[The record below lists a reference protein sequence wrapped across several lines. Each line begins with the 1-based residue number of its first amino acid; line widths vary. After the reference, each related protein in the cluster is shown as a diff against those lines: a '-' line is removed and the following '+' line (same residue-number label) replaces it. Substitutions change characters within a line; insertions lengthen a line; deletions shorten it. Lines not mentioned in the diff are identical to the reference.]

1 MLKSAFALPNST
13 DFGQYD
19 TLVWKGLTATWSG
32 DLSPQEAVDTVVK
45 EMTATMAGKVFIR

>member
-1 MLKSAFALPNST
+1 LPNST

-32 DLSPQEAVDTVVK
+32 DLSPEKAVDTVVK
-45 EMTATMAGKVFIR
+45 EMKATMAGKVIIR